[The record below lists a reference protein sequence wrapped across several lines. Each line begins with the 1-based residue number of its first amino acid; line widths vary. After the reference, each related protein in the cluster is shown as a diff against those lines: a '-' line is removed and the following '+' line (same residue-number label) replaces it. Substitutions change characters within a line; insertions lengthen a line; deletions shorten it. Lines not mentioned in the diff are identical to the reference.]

1 MELGR
6 DSDTGGQVFGGH
18 NIFLVYG
25 NKAKFIFFIPLL
37 AFASMFH
44 GFMNTL
50 SGQICGRAFPSS
62 CEDAW
67 CL

>member
-25 NKAKFIFFIPLL
+25 NKAKFASFFYTV
-37 AFASMFH
+37 SC
-44 GFMNTL
+44 
-50 SGQICGRAFPSS
+50 ICIYVSWLYEHIIRSNM
-62 CEDAW
+62 W
-67 CL
+67 